1 MLNESQF
8 LNIFQKIH
16 DQLFWKKHFGQRDV
30 ATMTC

>member
-16 DQLFWKKHFGQRDV
+16 DQLFWKKHSDV